1 MTEPLNAGEASALA
15 SGLVPLT
22 TDERIRLHAALVAIA
37 SGAHIV
43 MPASDVQ
50 EGRSVRIPASADEAE
65 LMEKLG
71 FQYLAEHAP
80 ERLTDDGQIR
90 AAAQSPPSRQAEPEM
105 VECEW
110 SEDNQDGCPYCSGE
124 ACAQCVP
131 HGDPPCEHDSFER
144 HQRRPAAAPDTEQ
157 AQTQNDSSER
167 GALPPSS
174 PDVEGE
180 AS

>member
-50 EGRSVRIPASADEAE
+50 EGRDPDAPDYKEMLAFEKSAKAQWRKRAE
-65 LMEKLG
+65 DCE
-71 FQYLAEHAP
+71 
-80 ERLTDDGQIR
+80 R

-157 AQTQNDSSER
+157 AT
-167 GALPPSS
+167 
-174 PDVEGE
+174 
-180 AS
+180 